1 VLSQEIAMKILVL
14 GAGALGGYYGARLLE
29 AGAEVTFLVRHT
41 RANQL
46 QESGLVVQSPLGNVA
61 RPVHT
66 ITRDQVTP
74 DYDLVLLTCKTYDL
88 DEAIAAMAPAVGEH
102 TGILPLLNG
111 MATYDILDQ
120 HFGTGRVLGGASYIA
135 ATLAPSGH
143 ILHLSPGDTLL
154 IGQRAEAT
162 TALAASLYEVV
173 SHTPGKCMLSED
185 IAQDLWEK
193 WVMIAVGAAMTCVM
207 RGPIG
212 AILHTQDG
220 RALITQAMDECAAVA
235 RLSGH
240 VLRPAAV
247 HSMHGTLLDTAS
259 PWAASMMRDIDHQA
273 PRLEADHI
281 VGGLIRRA
289 QRFGVDVPLM
299 RAAYAHLQVYEAR
312 QHQAQGPERPRQ
324 EAAGMARPLAVDHA
338 SASA

>member
-1 VLSQEIAMKILVL
+1 MKILVL

-29 AGAEVTFLVRHT
+29 AGAEVTFLVRQA
-41 RANQL
+41 RADQL
-46 QESGLVVQSPLGNVA
+46 QESRLVVQSPLGNVA
-61 RPVHT
+61 RTVHT

-88 DEAIAAMAPAVGEH
+88 DQAIAAMAPAVGEH

-120 HFGTGRVLGGASYIA
+120 HFGTGRVLGGVAYIA

-162 TALAASLYEVV
+162 TALATSLYEVV
-173 SHTPGKCMLSED
+173 SHTPGTRMLSED
-185 IAQDLWEK
+185 ITQDLWEK
-193 WVMIAVGAAMTCVM
+193 WVMIAAGAAMTCVM

-240 VLRPAAV
+240 ALRPAAV
-247 HSMHGTLLDTAS
+247 HTMHGILLDTAS
-259 PWAASMMRDIDHQA
+259 PWAASMMRDIDQQA

-281 VGGLIRRA
+281 VGDLIRRA

-299 RAAYAHLQVYEAR
+299 RVAYAHLQVYEAR
-312 QHQAQGPERPRQ
+312 QHQAQGPVRPLQ
-324 EAAGMARPLAVDHA
+324 EAAGTARPLAVDHA

>member
-1 VLSQEIAMKILVL
+1 
-14 GAGALGGYYGARLLE
+14 
-29 AGAEVTFLVRHT
+29 
-41 RANQL
+41 
-46 QESGLVVQSPLGNVA
+46 VVQSPLGNVA
-61 RPVHT
+61 RTVHT

-88 DEAIAAMAPAVGEH
+88 DQAIAAMAPAVAAH

-111 MATYDILDQ
+111 IATYDILDQ
-120 HFGTGRVLGGASYIA
+120 HFGTGRVLGGVAYIT

-173 SHTPGKCMLSED
+173 SHTPGKRMLSGD

-193 WVMIAVGAAMTCVM
+193 WVMIAAGAAMTCVM

-240 VLRPAAV
+240 ALRPAAV
-247 HSMHGTLLDTAS
+247 HTMHGTLLDAAS

-281 VGGLIRRA
+281 VGDLIRRA

-312 QHQAQGPERPRQ
+312 QHQAQGPVRPLQ
-324 EAAGMARPLAVDHA
+324 EAAGTARPPAVDHA

>member
-1 VLSQEIAMKILVL
+1 MENPLWHWCGSPPGRVTVPLVTRVWTLVGEGQHVIDSTRPSRALSQQSARKILVL

-29 AGAEVTFLVRHT
+29 AGAEVTFLVRRK
-41 RANQL
+41 RADQL
-46 QESGLVVQSPLGNVA
+46 QEGGLVVQSPLGNVA
-61 RPVHT
+61 RTVHT

-74 DYDLVLLTCKTYDL
+74 DYDLVLLMCKTYDL
-88 DEAIAAMAPAVGEH
+88 DQAIATM
-102 TGILPLLNG
+102 
-111 MATYDILDQ
+111 
-120 HFGTGRVLGGASYIA
+120 
-135 ATLAPSGH
+135 LAPSGH

-162 TALAASLYEVV
+162 KALAASFYEVV
-173 SHTPGKCMLSED
+173 SHTPGTRLLSGD

-193 WVMIAVGAAMTCVM
+193 WVMIAAGAAMTCVM

-212 AILHTQDG
+212 AILKTQDG

-240 VLRPAAV
+240 ALRPAAV
-247 HSMHGTLLDTAS
+247 HTMHGTLLDEPS

-281 VGGLIRRA
+281 VATSSG
-289 QRFGVDVPLM
+289 
-299 RAAYAHLQVYEAR
+299 AR
-312 QHQAQGPERPRQ
+312 N
-324 EAAGMARPLAVDHA
+324 A
-338 SASA
+338 SARTYHSCWPPTRTYRCTKRGNTRRKDR

>member
-1 VLSQEIAMKILVL
+1 M
-14 GAGALGGYYGARLLE
+14 
-29 AGAEVTFLVRHT
+29 
-41 RANQL
+41 
-46 QESGLVVQSPLGNVA
+46 VQSPLGNVA

-66 ITRDQVTP
+66 ITRDQVTA

-88 DEAIAAMAPAVGEH
+88 EQAIAAMAPAVGEH

-120 HFGTGRVLGGASYIA
+120 HFGTDRVLGGVAYIA

-162 TALAASLYEVV
+162 TALAALLYEVV
-173 SHTPGKCMLSED
+173 SHTPGTRRLSGD
-185 IAQDLWEK
+185 IAQDLREK
-193 WVMIAVGAAMTCVM
+193 WVMIAAGAAMTGMM

-212 AILHTQDG
+212 AILHTQMAG
-220 RALITQAMDECAAVA
+220 ALITQAIYECAAVA

-240 VLRPAAV
+240 ALRPAAV
-247 HSMHGTLLDTAS
+247 HTMHGTARRCIPMGRVDHS
-259 PWAASMMRDIDHQA
+259 DIDHQA

-281 VGGLIRRA
+281 VGDLIRRA
-289 QRFGVDVPLM
+289 RRFGVEYHPAGRL
-299 RAAYAHLQVYEAR
+299 RAPAGVRSAATPGAR
-312 QHQAQGPERPRQ
+312 TGETRQ
-324 EAAGMARPLAVDHA
+324 DEAGMAGPLAVDPA

>member
-1 VLSQEIAMKILVL
+1 MKILVL

-29 AGAEVTFLVRHT
+29 AGAEVTFLVRQT
-41 RANQL
+41 RADQL

-66 ITRDQVTP
+66 ITRGQVTP

-88 DEAIAAMAPAVGEH
+88 YQAIAAMAPAVGEH

-120 HFGTGRVLGGASYIA
+120 HFGTGRVLGGVAYIA

-143 ILHLSPGDTLL
+143 ILHLRPGDTLL

-173 SHTPGKCMLSED
+173 SHTPGKRLLSGD

-193 WVMIAVGAAMTCVM
+193 WVMIAAGAAMTCVM

-212 AILHTQDG
+212 AILTTQDG
-220 RALITQAMDECAAVA
+220 RALITQAMDEMRRGSPAV
-235 RLSGH
+235 R
-240 VLRPAAV
+240 
-247 HSMHGTLLDTAS
+247 T
-259 PWAASMMRDIDHQA
+259 
-273 PRLEADHI
+273 
-281 VGGLIRRA
+281 RA
-289 QRFGVDVPLM
+289 QAGGGAHHAWHLARRSLPMGRVDD
-299 RAAYAHLQVYEAR
+299 
-312 QHQAQGPERPRQ
+312 
-324 EAAGMARPLAVDHA
+324 AGH
-338 SASA
+338 

>member
-1 VLSQEIAMKILVL
+1 
-14 GAGALGGYYGARLLE
+14 
-29 AGAEVTFLVRHT
+29 
-41 RANQL
+41 
-46 QESGLVVQSPLGNVA
+46 
-61 RPVHT
+61 
-66 ITRDQVTP
+66 
-74 DYDLVLLTCKTYDL
+74 
-88 DEAIAAMAPAVGEH
+88 
-102 TGILPLLNG
+102 
-111 MATYDILDQ
+111 
-120 HFGTGRVLGGASYIA
+120 VLGGVAYIA

-162 TALAASLYEVV
+162 TALATSLYEVV
-173 SHTPGKCMLSED
+173 SHTPGTRMLSED
-185 IAQDLWEK
+185 ITQDLWEK
-193 WVMIAVGAAMTCVM
+193 WVMIAAGAAMTCVM

-240 VLRPAAV
+240 ALRPAAV
-247 HSMHGTLLDTAS
+247 HTMHGILLDTAS
-259 PWAASMMRDIDHQA
+259 PWAASMMRDIDQQA

-281 VGGLIRRA
+281 VGDLIRRA

-299 RAAYAHLQVYEAR
+299 RVAYAHLQVYEAR
-312 QHQAQGPERPRQ
+312 QHQAQGPVRPLQ
-324 EAAGMARPLAVDHA
+324 EAAGTARPLAVDHA

>member
-1 VLSQEIAMKILVL
+1 
-14 GAGALGGYYGARLLE
+14 
-29 AGAEVTFLVRHT
+29 
-41 RANQL
+41 
-46 QESGLVVQSPLGNVA
+46 
-61 RPVHT
+61 
-66 ITRDQVTP
+66 
-74 DYDLVLLTCKTYDL
+74 
-88 DEAIAAMAPAVGEH
+88 
-102 TGILPLLNG
+102 LLNG